1 MRSRPVVIAL
11 GLVVLAV
18 VLQTTIFAPGNIQPF
33 GAAPN
38 LVLLVVIGC
47 ARYLDPEPA
56 LLVGFTGGLLVDL
69 LSSSPLGLWAMVLTA
84 VTFLT
89 LKVRRRATDGPV
101 AIAAGVFAL
110 TLIGQV
116 LFVFAGT
123 LFGQKTIEDPEVLR
137 KLFLP
142 ALYNL
147 ILAPPVFWGI
157 RAALRP
163 RERSWAL

>member
-1 MRSRPVVIAL
+1 MRARPVVIAL
-11 GLVVLAV
+11 GLVILAV
-18 VLQTTIFAPGNIQPF
+18 VLQTTIFAPGRIQPF

-84 VTFLT
+84 VTFVT
-89 LKVRRRATDGPV
+89 LKVRSRAADGPFI
-101 AIAAGVFAL
+101 IAVGVFAL
-110 TLIGQV
+110 TLLGQV
-116 LFVFAGT
+116 LFVFVGT
-123 LFGQKTIEDPEVLR
+123 LFGQKTIEDPQVVR
-137 KLFLP
+137 KLVLP
-142 ALYNL
+142 AVYNV
-147 ILAPPVFWGI
+147 ILAAPVLWAI

-163 RERSWAL
+163 SQRSWAL

>member
-1 MRSRPVVIAL
+1 MRARPVVIAL

-18 VLQTTIFAPGNIQPF
+18 VLQTTVFAPGNIQPF

-47 ARYLDPEPA
+47 ARYLDSEPA

-84 VTFLT
+84 VAFLT
-89 LKVRRRATDGPV
+89 LKVRKRAADGPV
-101 AIAAGVFAL
+101 AIAVGVFAL
-110 TLIGQV
+110 TLVGQV
-116 LFVFAGT
+116 LFVFVGT